1 MTEEDVKL
9 YRATLKAWARLK
21 EQGGGV
27 RIRMERLL
35 CPCGSSF
42 ETRASNRVYCD
53 GCRDARAEARRKAY
67 RQTEAGKAVRK
78 KINASSWAKIK
89 ARDAAQPEVRE
100 KRLARRSEHNRTY
113 YQRNREAVLERV
125 KNHVH
130 GEVAVPL
137 LALEGG
143 LIQRPCDNGC
153 GAMVTRASRKGRTF
167 CQKCREEHRRA
178 SKERYRHSEKGKAQQ
193 AAANQRFSMD
203 EEAKARKAERAKE
216 RREERQQALQGPP
229 RRPGRKPQ
237 PKVELEPK
245 PLAAKPLKPV
255 KEKPTPVP
263 KPPKAKPVKV
273 QEPVARRLPTEE
285 EKLLMLRA
293 ALKRYHGN

>member
-1 MTEEDVKL
+1 M
-9 YRATLKAWARLK
+9 
-21 EQGGGV
+21 

-100 KRLARRSEHNRTY
+100 ERLARRREHNRSY
-113 YQRNREAVLERV
+113 YQRNRDAVRERV

-130 GEVAVPL
+130 GELAVPR

-143 LIQRPCDNGC
+143 LVQRPCDNGC
-153 GAMVTRASRKGRTF
+153 GAMVTAASRKGRTF
-167 CQKCREEHRRA
+167 CQKCREENRRA
-178 SKERYRHSEKGKAQQ
+178 SKARYRHSEKGKAQQ
-193 AAANQRFSMD
+193 AAANQRFSLD

-216 RREERQQALQGPP
+216 RREERQQLLQGPP
-229 RRPGRKPQ
+229 RPPGRKPKAKPQ
-237 PKVELEPK
+237 DVEKPAVARPKAERPKVEARPK
-245 PLAAKPLKPV
+245 VEKAAR
-255 KEKPTPVP
+255 P
-263 KPPKAKPVKV
+263 KVAKV
-273 QEPVARRLPTEE
+273 QEAPARLPTEA

-293 ALKRYHGN
+293 AMKRYYGN

>member
-1 MTEEDVKL
+1 M
-9 YRATLKAWARLK
+9 
-21 EQGGGV
+21 

-67 RQTEAGKAVRK
+67 RQTDAGRAVRK
-78 KINASSWAKIK
+78 KINAATWAKVK
-89 ARDAAQPEVRE
+89 AREAEQPELRE
-100 KRLARRSEHNRTY
+100 QRLAKKSEYGRRY
-113 YQRNREAVLERV
+113 YQKHREAVLERA

-153 GAMVTRASRKGRTF
+153 GAMVTATSRKGRTF
-167 CQKCREEHRRA
+167 CQKCREENRRA

-193 AAANQRFSMD
+193 AAANQRFTLN

-216 RREERQQALQGPP
+216 RREERQLLLQGPP
-229 RRPGRKPQ
+229 KRPGRKPQ
-237 PKVELEPK
+237 PKPLELETPAVARPK
-245 PLAAKPLKPV
+245 V
-255 KEKPTPVP
+255 ER
-263 KPPKAKPVKV
+263 PKAEARPKV
-273 QEPVARRLPTEE
+273 EKAARPKVAKVPEAPARRLPTEE

-293 ALKRYHGN
+293 AMKRYYGN